1 MTDKD
6 DFMMEM
12 VRRTK
17 QPNVPEENIEGI
29 YYFARAKDEYGKH
42 HYFVSD
48 SEKAIE
54 KRCAGG
60 LVSSEMAI
68 EYWATYVDPIMV
80 AFHFEW
86 VGKRNNPF
94 VIAKPFKYK
103 GPTKWTPD

>member
-12 VRRTK
+12 VKRTK

-48 SEKAIE
+48 SEEAIE
-54 KRCAGG
+54 KR
-60 LVSSEMAI
+60 
-68 EYWATYVDPIMV
+68 
-80 AFHFEW
+80 
-86 VGKRNNPF
+86 
-94 VIAKPFKYK
+94 
-103 GPTKWTPD
+103 